1 MNFYNIIFCLDSIP
15 KRSDGTY
22 AILNKRPDSGPGRVV
37 DIGLYKDDHLFMV
50 EPSVGVGTYAELS
63 VSNKL
68 YFAVVVH
75 ESPPGNMISPAIFS
89 ELIENTKHTGTT
101 AQITELQ
108 EVDLNQFPDGVEVT
122 LTQEKRTQRF
132 IFSTNAVIY

>member
-1 MNFYNIIFCLDSIP
+1 MNFYNIIVCLDSIP

-37 DIGLYKDDHLFMV
+37 DIGLYKDDRPFII
-50 EPSVGVGTYAELS
+50 EQSVAVGTYSEIS
-63 VSNKL
+63 VPNKL

-75 ESPPGNMISPAIFS
+75 ESPPRNMDAEHNDSA
-89 ELIENTKHTGTT
+89 HTGTT

-132 IFSTNAVIY
+132 IFSTEPKAL

>member
-1 MNFYNIIFCLDSIP
+1 MSLFCLDSVPI
-15 KRSDGTY
+15 RSDGTY

-37 DIGLYKDDHLFMV
+37 DIGLYKDDHPFIM
-50 EPSVGVGTYAELS
+50 ESSVGVGTYAEMC
-63 VSNKL
+63 VPNKL

-75 ESPPGNMISPAIFS
+75 ESPP
-89 ELIENTKHTGTT
+89 ENITAEHNDSAHTGTT
-101 AQITELQ
+101 AQVTELQ

-132 IFSTNAVIY
+132 IFSTEPKAL